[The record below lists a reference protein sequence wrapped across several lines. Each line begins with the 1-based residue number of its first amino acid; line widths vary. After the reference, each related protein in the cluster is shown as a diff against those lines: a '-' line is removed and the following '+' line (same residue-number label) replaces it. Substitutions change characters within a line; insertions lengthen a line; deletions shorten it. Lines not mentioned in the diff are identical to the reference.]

1 MVLKI
6 GDKVAWRHA
15 WGSGPLAEAVIEHIT
30 VTDYPREK
38 YGDDREKVG
47 WDLVHANR
55 VCVSLSNG
63 SWAYG
68 SQISP
73 PGTDPNEWHAKPLPP
88 GVARV

>member
-1 MVLKI
+1 MNRMILKI

-15 WGSGPLAEAVIEHIT
+15 WGTGPLEEAVIQHIT

-38 YGDDREKVG
+38 YGDDREQAD
-47 WDLVHANR
+47 WALVHANR
-55 VCVSLSNG
+55 VCVSLANG

-73 PGTDPNEWHAKPLPP
+73 IGTDPNEWHSGL
-88 GVARV
+88 GNV

>member
-1 MVLKI
+1 MKILKI

-15 WGSGPLAEAVIEHIT
+15 WGTGPLDEACIEAIT

-38 YGDDREKVG
+38 YGNDRGEACWG
-47 WDLVHANR
+47 LVHENR

-63 SWAYG
+63 KWAYG

-73 PGTDPNEWHAKPLPP
+73 LGTDPNRWHNKPYPHSR
-88 GVARV
+88 A